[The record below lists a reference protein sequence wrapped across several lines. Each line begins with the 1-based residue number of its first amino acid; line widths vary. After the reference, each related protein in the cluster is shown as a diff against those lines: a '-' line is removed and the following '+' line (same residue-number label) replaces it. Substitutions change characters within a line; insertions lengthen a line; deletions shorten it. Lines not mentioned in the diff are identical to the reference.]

1 MRATNIHSGNMSFTQ
16 ADIIR
21 ALSKVEDPDLKRDLV
36 TLNMIR
42 DVKVYSDNV
51 SFTVVLTTPA
61 CPLREASSGSGT
73 ATRRVGSEQAA

>member
-1 MRATNIHSGNMSFTQ
+1 MSFTQ

-61 CPLREASSGSGT
+61 CPLREVIK
-73 ATRRVGSEQAA
+73 RDCEAAVREVTGEG